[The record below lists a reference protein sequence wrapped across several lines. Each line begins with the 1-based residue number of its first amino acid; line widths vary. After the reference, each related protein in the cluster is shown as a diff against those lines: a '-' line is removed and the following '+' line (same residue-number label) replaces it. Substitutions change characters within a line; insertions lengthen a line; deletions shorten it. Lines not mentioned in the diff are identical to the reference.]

1 MVNDSGPDTI
11 STAAATRESSWARRL
26 GAAQTAFIAITL
38 LGLMVFSVWVFA
50 LAQDVLQ
57 LRDELG
63 ARTAWI
69 AVSDG
74 LTERLN
80 AADPDSV
87 RLVAARGL
95 DLLTEIRARPSVSGR
110 SGELIAD
117 LATIFADAQKADE
130 ISPSVIASMGQ
141 GLSEITT
148 VLRIDRIQLRSRL
161 DTRWTEVFLLVVGAL
176 ALCVGFFSLLL
187 LFLRAS
193 GRLGRARARLALMVR
208 GSRAGLWEW
217 DVRHGTAI
225 FSSRWQVILGL
236 EPGEVARTID
246 AWLHRVHPEDL
257 PELRRS
263 LQAHLAGETSF
274 FDHEHRVRH
283 GSGRYRWFQVCGVAS
298 LDADGRATAMAG
310 ALLDV
315 SAVREAKVSV
325 RELEFADRMMS
336 VMDGALALVNLE
348 QGVMEHGANLPILLA
363 QWRSVDEWWVQ
374 VRAALRLPQM
384 KPCLHCSQPSL
395 VGRASASVRGP
406 HGKRQ
411 VFELT
416 FAGHDHLS
424 AGEIGGNVVFIRD
437 VSEATRAAELAALE
451 AATDE
456 NNIIDRVTGLP
467 DRRAFL
473 KTLKEAMTEAA
484 VEDRYDFAVVCLD
497 VDGLGLVNDTLGS
510 QAGDT
515 LLSTIAQRLKRG
527 LGQHDA
533 LSRIGGDEFGILLS
547 HLESEQQASA
557 VISGLPAAIG
567 APVDLLGLEVI
578 PTATVGAAIGHADY
592 KDAESMIREAEGAC
606 RSAVKGGKR
615 AVEIISGPVTKG
627 ARKTLRMN
635 NDLRRALEREEFKL
649 NYQPIIPLKP
659 GVSRGFEA
667 LLRWEHPDFGAV
679 GPADF
684 IPLAEAT
691 GAIVPIGLWVF
702 REACSRLVRWREV
715 YPAIAGHL
723 MMSVNLSMRQ
733 LRERD
738 LVDQLRLILNETGAL
753 PEELKLEITE
763 STVMENPAETERI
776 LSNLKAL
783 GVHLWVDDFGTGYSS
798 LSYLQQFPIDGLKI
812 DRAFVSPVAEDLSS
826 QQIATSII
834 ELGHNLGLEVVAEGV
849 ETPEQ
854 LAFLKTSGCDLA
866 QGRHFARAVD
876 EDKAEL
882 IVQEWSL
889 ALLEPAEAPDTVQEH
904 MAVTPEMIKPDRGS

>member
-1 MVNDSGPDTI
+1 MAPEPGPDTI
-11 STAAATRESSWARRL
+11 STAAVRRQSSWSRSL
-26 GAAQTAFIAITL
+26 GAAQTALVTVAL
-38 LGLMVFSVWVFA
+38 LGLVGFSVWGFT

-63 ARTAWI
+63 ARAGWLE
-69 AVSDG
+69 ASDG
-74 LTERLN
+74 LVERLTLS
-80 AADPDSV
+80 DPDAV

-95 DLLTEIRARPSVSGR
+95 DLLTEVRARPSVSGR
-110 SGELIAD
+110 SGALIAD
-117 LATIFADAQKADE
+117 LAVTFVDAQKTQS
-130 ISPSVIASMGQ
+130 ISASIIESMRH
-141 GLSEITT
+141 GLNELTE
-148 VLRIDRIQLRSRL
+148 VLRIDRVQLSNRL
-161 DTRWTEVFLLVVGAL
+161 DQHWTEVFLLVIGAL

-193 GRLGRARARLALMVR
+193 GRLGHWRARFALLVR
-208 GSRAGLWEW
+208 GSRTGLWEW
-217 DVRHGTAI
+217 DIAHGTVI
-225 FSSRWQVILGL
+225 YSSRWQVILGL
-236 EPGEVARTID
+236 EAGEVSRTID
-246 AWLHRVHPEDL
+246 GWLHRVHPEDL
-257 PELRRS
+257 PSVRRS

-283 GSGRYRWFQVCGVAS
+283 GSGRYRWFQVCGVAA
-298 LDADGRATAMAG
+298 LDADGGATGMAG
-310 ALLDV
+310 AFVDI
-315 SAVREAKVSV
+315 SAIREAKTSV
-325 RELEFADRMMS
+325 RELEFTDRMLS
-336 VMDGALALVNLE
+336 VLDGAMGILSLDQGLLE
-348 QGVMEHGANLPILLA
+348 HSASLPELLT

-374 VRAALRLPQM
+374 VRGTVRLPSPQ
-384 KPCLHCSQPSL
+384 PCVHCALPAL
-395 VGRASASVRGP
+395 IGRASVSARGP
-406 HGKRQ
+406 HGTRQ

-416 FAGHDHLS
+416 FGGHDHLS
-424 AGEIGGNVVFIRD
+424 GQESGGNVVFIRD

-473 KTLKEAMTEAA
+473 RTLKETMSEAA

-527 LGQHDA
+527 LGERDA
-533 LSRIGGDEFGILLS
+533 LSRIGGDEFGILLNN
-547 HLESEQQASA
+547 LENEKQASA
-557 VISGLPAAIG
+557 LISGLPAAIG

-578 PTATVGAAIGHADY
+578 PTATVGAAIGHAEY
-592 KDAESMIREAEGAC
+592 QDAESMIREAEAAC

-615 AVEIISGPVTKG
+615 AVEIVSGPVTKG
-627 ARKTLRMN
+627 TRKTLRMN
-635 NDLRRALEREEFKL
+635 NDLRRALERDEFKL

-659 GVSRGFEA
+659 GLSRGFEA
-667 LLRWEHPDFGAV
+667 LLRWQHPDFGAV

-702 REACSRLVRWREV
+702 REACSRLVRWKEV
-715 YPAIAGHL
+715 YPAMAGHL

-738 LVDQLRLILNETGAL
+738 LVEQLRTILSETGAA
-753 PEELKLEITE
+753 PQEIKLEITE

-776 LSNLKAL
+776 LSRLKAL

-812 DRAFVSPVAEDLSS
+812 DRAFVSPVVEGLSS
-826 QQIATSII
+826 QQIAISII
-834 ELGHNLGLEVVAEGV
+834 ELGHNLGLKVVAEGV

-854 LAFLKTSGCDLA
+854 LAFLETSGCDLA
-866 QGRHFARAVD
+866 QGRHFGRAVD
-876 EDKAEL
+876 EHKADA
-882 IVQEWSL
+882 IVRKWSL
-889 ALLEPAEAPDTVQEH
+889 EFPPDDGVTDTVQEH
-904 MAVTPEMIKPDRGS
+904 MGVPPEMLSSDSIS